1 MPIEAEADTPMA
13 LQVERQVGDPRP
25 SPWGRANAALIPLI
39 FLLISLW
46 VCWEATQVPFG
57 SFRMPGAG
65 FFPLL
70 LGVTLG
76 LLALALLAMN
86 LYGDPGSVAQV
97 TRSRPEILYLI
108 GTMFASVWLFERAGY
123 LLTMALF
130 LGVTMKLLAKTRW
143 PVAVIIALM
152 GSVASYLLFDRVLMI
167 ALPSGI
173 LPF

>member
-76 LLALALLAMN
+76 LLAFVLLAMN

-97 TRSRPEILYLI
+97 TRNRPEILYLI

-130 LGVTMKLLAKTRW
+130 LGVTMKLLAKTRL

>member
-13 LQVERQVGDPRP
+13 LQVARQAGNPHP
-25 SPWGRANAALIPLI
+25 SPWGRANAALIPI
-39 FLLISLW
+39 VFLLISLW

-76 LLALALLAMN
+76 LLSLILLAVS
-86 LYGDPGSVAQV
+86 LYSDPDGVAQV

-130 LGVTMKLLAKTRW
+130 LGVTMQLLAKTRL

>member
-1 MPIEAEADTPMA
+1 MT
-13 LQVERQVGDPRP
+13 LQAARQAGKPRP
-25 SPWGRANAALIPLI
+25 SPWDRANATLVPIG
-39 FLLISLW
+39 FLLISVWICL
-46 VCWEATQVPFG
+46 EAMQVPFG
-57 SFRMPGAG
+57 SFRMPSAG

-70 LGVTLG
+70 LGLTLG
-76 LLALALLAMN
+76 LLSLILLAMN
-86 LYGDPGSVAQV
+86 LYGGPGGVARV
-97 TRSRPEILYLI
+97 TPSRPEILYLI

-130 LGVTMKLLAKTRW
+130 LGVTMKLLAKTRL
-143 PVAVIIALM
+143 PAAVIIALM